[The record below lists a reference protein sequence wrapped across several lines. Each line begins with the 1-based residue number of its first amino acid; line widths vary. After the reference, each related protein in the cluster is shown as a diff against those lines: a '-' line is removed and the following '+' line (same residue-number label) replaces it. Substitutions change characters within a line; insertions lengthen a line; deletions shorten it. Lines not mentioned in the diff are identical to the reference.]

1 MYIWTK
7 YLGHIVTT
15 EDSRFQISTFYWLNK
30 YGVGTKGLQ
39 PKDLTDINT
48 QKIKDQI
55 ETKDLMDKRPEQRPK
70 DERLKDKGPKDKR
83 YKRQKT

>member
-1 MYIWTK
+1 MA
-7 YLGHIVTT
+7 
-15 EDSRFQISTFYWLNK
+15 
-30 YGVGTKGLQ
+30 
-39 PKDLTDINT
+39 KDLTDINT

-55 ETKDLMDKRPEQRPK
+55 ETKDLMDKIPNGQKTIGAKDHMDKSPEQRPK